1 MEQAMPAD
9 KFGRFMTSNTLL
21 TRANA
26 AVAAAVRR
34 LEKQG
39 IAPAYIR
46 RQSEQQSK
54 SEAVPGI
61 IPPDVSP
68 DVTSQHESPGSK

>member
-9 KFGRFMTSNTLL
+9 KFGRFMTSDTFL
-21 TRANA
+21 TRADA

-39 IAPAYIR
+39 IVPAYIR
-46 RQSEQQSK
+46 RQPEPQAK
-54 SEAVPGI
+54 SEAAPSD
-61 IPPDVSP
+61 IPPDVSQ
-68 DVTSQHESPGSK
+68 DVTSKHESPGSK

>member
-1 MEQAMPAD
+1 MEQTMPAD
-9 KFGRFMTSNTLL
+9 KFGRFMTSDTFL

-39 IAPAYIR
+39 IVPAYIR
-46 RQSEQQSK
+46 RQPEQQSK
-54 SEAVPGI
+54 SEAAPGNN
-61 IPPDVSP
+61 PPDVSP
-68 DVTSQHESPGSK
+68 DVTSQHESPDSK